1 MGNRFDAYPV
11 GRVATEPTLGTT
23 KDGKPWGRFRLAVD
37 DRSQNAETGEWEK
50 SQTIVHDVVAF
61 GRLAERTVGT
71 VHSGDAVIAHGEFRF
86 RSYEGPG
93 GMMHTGTQFVA
104 ARLGPDILLADVT
117 VHRGHGR
124 EAELDRSREV
134 ARESPSAVE
143 TQAER
148 AGETPVAGGGASA
161 TAATAHGPSASPARH
176 AMRALGRVAEASSPS
191 L

>member
-1 MGNRFDAYPV
+1 MGNRFNAYLA

-23 KDGKPWGRFRLAVD
+23 KDGKPWVRFRLAVD
-37 DRSQNAETGEWEK
+37 DRSPNADTGEWEK
-50 SQTIVHDVVAF
+50 SQTIFHDVVAF

-93 GMMHTGTQFVA
+93 GMTHTGTQFVA
-104 ARLGPDILLADVT
+104 SRLGPDILLSDVT

-124 EAELDRSREV
+124 EAERDQSREV
-134 ARESPSAVE
+134 ARETPSAAE
-143 TQAER
+143 PQAER
-148 AGETPVAGGGASA
+148 AEGVPAAGGGASA
-161 TAATAHGPSASPARH
+161 TAATAHTPSASPAIREVQ
-176 AMRALGRVAEASSPS
+176 AFGRVTDAPSPS